1 MERRSS
7 SSFEVSEKSSGKT
20 LRGGEAG
27 VKQEGGAA
35 TRRGKKHGRQ
45 RASAAVGGNMQVRV
59 CAGAADCSDSAA
71 VRQHMSLTTTTTA
84 TNPTGE
90 GGNRSRASPRCSSM
104 ISGGR
109 GWPGRSD
116 VTRWTR
122 EAEVGEDNDGDDTVQ
137 LRSIENP

>member
-1 MERRSS
+1 M
-7 SSFEVSEKSSGKT
+7 
-20 LRGGEAG
+20 
-27 VKQEGGAA
+27 
-35 TRRGKKHGRQ
+35 
-45 RASAAVGGNMQVRV
+45 GGNTQVRV

-71 VRQHMSLTTTTTA
+71 ARQHESLTMAATA
-84 TNPTGE
+84 TNPTRE
-90 GGNRSRASPRCSSM
+90 GGNRSRASPRCSTM